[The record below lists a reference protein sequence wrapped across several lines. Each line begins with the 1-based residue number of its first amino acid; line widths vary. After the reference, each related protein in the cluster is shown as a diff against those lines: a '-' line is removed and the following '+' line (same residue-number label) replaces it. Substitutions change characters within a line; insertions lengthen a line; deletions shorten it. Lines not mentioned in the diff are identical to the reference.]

1 MSEEFFLWWHEKI
14 ETLDVV
20 VYEKPD
26 TSEKNDEDITLN
38 LVIVNKDRIFTG
50 FAASAFAKVP
60 IKWDF
65 WLLAKR
71 IDKDTIYC
79 IINTRRLCGRM
90 GMAGSHQSEQKGI

>member
-38 LVIVNKDRIFTG
+38 LVIVNKDRIFTR
-50 FAASAFAKVP
+50 VP
-60 IKWDF
+60 TLPFCCEPVKW
-65 WLLAKR
+65 KNR
-71 IDKDTIYC
+71 Y
-79 IINTRRLCGRM
+79 G
-90 GMAGSHQSEQKGI
+90 

>member
-1 MSEEFFLWWHEKI
+1 MVNK
-14 ETLDVV
+14 
-20 VYEKPD
+20 KPD
-26 TSEKNDEDITLN
+26 TSEKNDEEINLN

-50 FAASAFAKVP
+50 VEESAFAKVP

-90 GMAGSHQSEQKGI
+90 GKAGSHQSE